1 MIRVMLFLSTKSRAL
16 GWNAARKI
24 IWKSMRGRG
33 CLPDRLSARR
43 ISGSAFSSA
52 PLSIL
57 YARYRVSHFFISIF
71 FWINGNLK
79 MYSCGSLKLCSIVFA
94 INQLFIVY
102 NLLFTIYIVWVYY
115 VITKMPLYS
124 HFSCVHISP
133 FTIHN
138 LLFTIHYLLF
148 TLYKLSNS
156 NNQYRL
162 TIIDTTLDSSISVL

>member
-33 CLPDRLSARR
+33 CLLDRS
-43 ISGSAFSSA
+43 SGKTDFKQYLLFCPSIYTLCKVSSFA
-52 PLSIL
+52 L
-57 YARYRVSHFFISIF
+57 FNFNF

-79 MYSCGSLKLCSIVFA
+79 MYSCGSLKLYKNGSLKLCSIVFT

-124 HFSCVHISP
+124 HFSCVHISL

-148 TLYKLSNS
+148 TL
-156 NNQYRL
+156 
-162 TIIDTTLDSSISVL
+162 